1 MLSTEAMKTF
11 KQLVSNYKNN
21 YRYKFYQKI
30 ELKKM
35 EIFSLVAMIS
45 SILAF
50 VASILMFRQD
60 KTDYVL
66 SNILMLQMGA
76 IFLMMGS
83 ISLLMA
89 VVVNYNHFFMYVR
102 KFYRKYILY
111 YISAIKYWYMVK
123 TMSSFN
129 EKLVKHYPEIHD
141 TLTQFMYTED
151 IKTIVDGLQLKNVKL
166 YSEDEINN
174 QINEIFDRLKSL
186 KKVQKVY
193 DTPSYDELMSFLK
206 NRNSESQN
214 SDNYSF
220 FEKNK

>member
-76 IFLMMGS
+76 IFLMIGA
-83 ISLLMA
+83 IGLLMA
-89 VVVNYNHFFMYVR
+89 VVVNYNHLFMYFR

-111 YISAIKYWYMVK
+111 YVSSVKYWYMVK
-123 TMSSFN
+123 TMNSFN

-151 IKTIVDGLQLKNVKL
+151 IKTIVDGLQIKNVKL
-166 YSEDEINN
+166 YSEDEIDG
-174 QINEIFDRLKSL
+174 QIYAIFDRLKSL

-206 NRNSESQN
+206 NRGSESQN